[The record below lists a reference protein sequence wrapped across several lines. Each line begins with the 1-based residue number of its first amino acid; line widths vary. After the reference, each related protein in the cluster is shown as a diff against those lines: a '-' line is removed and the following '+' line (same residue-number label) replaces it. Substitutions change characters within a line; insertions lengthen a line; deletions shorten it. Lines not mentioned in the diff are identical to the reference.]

1 LRRAVDALILVS
13 VIAILHVAQPTD
25 AGVARYVADLTVAQV
40 AVGER
45 VAVVCPSH
53 GPLAG
58 WARRAHASH
67 LDWAARRAPGPGLVG
82 EIRTLAAHV
91 RAWEP
96 DIVHLHSSKA
106 GLAGRLAIRGRIA
119 TVFQPH
125 AWSFEAVTGLAGWLA
140 QRWERSGAQ
149 WSDRIVCVSEAEAQR
164 GRARRIRAPIHVIP
178 NGVDVDAWPP
188 TSPAESAAAR
198 RRFDMGTKPVAVSVG
213 RLSRQKGQDVLLD
226 AWPIVRANVPG
237 ATLFLVGDG
246 PDRAALERKAGPGVI
261 FAGTADSVR
270 PWLAA
275 ADLVV
280 VASRWEG
287 MSLAMLEAMACA
299 RCVVSTV
306 VSGAGEAL
314 PAAAIVPRENPS
326 ALAASIVDRLSDSAL
341 REREATAARRNVETR
356 FDFARAAD
364 AIARLY
370 ENILSARDQ

>member
-1 LRRAVDALILVS
+1 LRRVGDALILVS

-25 AGVARYVADLTVAQV
+25 AGVARYVADLTAAQV
-40 AVGER
+40 GAGER
-45 VAVVCPSH
+45 VAVACPSH

-58 WARRAHASH
+58 WARRAGATH
-67 LDWAARRAPGPGLVG
+67 LDWPARRAPGPGLIG

-91 RAWEP
+91 RASGP

-119 TVFQPH
+119 TVVQPH
-125 AWSFEAVTGLAGWLA
+125 AWSFEAVTGLTGFLA
-140 QRWERSGAQ
+140 ERWERLGAK

-164 GRARRIRAPIHVIP
+164 GRARGVGASIHVIP
-178 NGVDVDAWPP
+178 NGVDVNAWPP

-198 RRFDMGTKPVAVSVG
+198 RRFDMGTTPVAACVG

-226 AWPIVRANVPG
+226 AWPTVRAHVPG
-237 ATLFLVGDG
+237 ATLVLVGDG
-246 PDRAALERKAGPGVI
+246 PDRAALERRAGPGVM
-261 FAGTADSVR
+261 FAGAADSVR

-299 RCVVSTV
+299 RCVVSTD
-306 VSGAGEAL
+306 VSGAREAL

-326 ALAASIVDRLSDSAL
+326 ALAASIVDRLRDSAL
-341 REREATAARRNVETR
+341 REREATAARQYVETR
-356 FDFARAAD
+356 FDFARAAH
-364 AIARLY
+364 AVARLY
-370 ENILSARDQ
+370 EDILSARDQ